1 MQSGGTQNKKR
12 VSQATHSK
20 LIQKMGGTAVLD
32 FLAIAFSERIAEDH
46 TLQSIYGK
54 LTLKALIQL
63 QKELLLFAFSD
74 DQDAFLLDDDA
85 SNNNILYR
93 HCKLG
98 LMVDPV
104 YFESL
109 FQEYLE
115 AICDCTQVEET
126 MVECGSRFSQ
136 LHPLLM
142 KETHRQIKTM
152 QAEKKQQEK
161 AAQSSPILEETRPTD
176 GMQSKKKKEEK
187 NPSKRLS
194 FLRGLLRDNAAQ
206 P

>member
-1 MQSGGTQNKKR
+1 MQSGATKNKKR
-12 VSQATHSK
+12 PSQATYSK
-20 LIQKMGGTAVLD
+20 LIRQMGGTAVLD
-32 FLAIAFSERIAEDH
+32 FLAIAFSERIAEDP
-46 TLQSIYGK
+46 TLQSIYGE

-74 DQDAFLLDDDA
+74 DQDAFLLNDDA

-93 HCKLG
+93 HCELG

-115 AICDCTQVEET
+115 AICDCIQVEET

-142 KETHRQIKTM
+142 EETHRQITTM
-152 QAEKKQQEK
+152 EAEKMQQEH
-161 AAQSSPILEETRPTD
+161 AAQSSPILEERRPTD
-176 GMQSKKKKEEK
+176 VMQSKKKKQE
-187 NPSKRLS
+187 NRFRRPS
-194 FLRGLLRDNAAQ
+194 FLRGLRRDNAAQ